1 MFAKV
6 KSTVFIDTLKFE
18 LTAHPEYQ
26 LKAVLRDEAGLVQS
40 SLEKTLPNHLKE
52 LTWDGLDHLPYGIY
66 TLEMSQGE
74 DEMKMRIVKRI

>member
-6 KSTVFIDTLKFE
+6 KSTVFINTLKFE
-18 LTAHPEYQ
+18 LSAHPEYQ
-26 LKAVLRDEAGLVQS
+26 LKAVLRDEAGLEHGR
-40 SLEKTLPNHLKE
+40 LEKILPNNQKE
-52 LTWDGLDHLPYGIY
+52 LTWEGLDHLPYGIY